1 MKQLIY
7 KLTLS
12 LLTVFL
18 FTGAAVAQYTVSG
31 TVTDDN
37 GNSLIGVSVTVKG
50 TTTGSISDVDG
61 KFTIRVQSNA
71 TLVFSYIGYEER
83 EEAVTGANA
92 NLVVVMEESAG
103 KLDEIIIT
111 GLASNVKRSNL
122 ATAVASISSQE
133 LVGTTLQSTMDQA
146 LYGKFTG
153 VNIISNSGAPGG
165 GTTIKLRGITT
176 LNGNSQPLYIVDG
189 VYYDNSTFQSNTNF
203 ISKAAGQGSNF
214 PQDNPS
220 NRAADLDPEDIER
233 IEILKGASA
242 AAIYGSRAAAG
253 VVIIT
258 TKRGSD
264 SGKPMVQFSQSIG
277 QQSLLNPLGTRDW
290 DAAKVEQFFGA
301 DDVPL
306 FNDAVANGKLY
317 NYEDELYNNK
327 GMLATTRLSF
337 SGGSDKLG
345 YFAGI
350 TRKSEE
356 GIIKNTGY
364 EKTSARL
371 NLDPKLGSF
380 LDANISMNYVTSSSD
395 RGFFNNDNTSTTM
408 GVSFV
413 STPAWAELHP
423 DANGNYPDNPYA
435 PSNFLQTRDLMTNNE
450 KVDRL
455 LAGIT
460 MTAHLLKSDNQTLN
474 LLVRGG
480 VDQYSLT
487 TRSIFPRELQFQ
499 QGNNGTGGASILGTA
514 SSKGVNTAAV
524 LVHTLVTPGNTTF
537 RTQFGLTEE
546 RLDQNALNTVA
557 TFLIGTQTN
566 LDQASS
572 LQTNQTRLSQIDRGG
587 FVQEEVNIKDQ
598 LILTLGGRA
607 DKSSRNSDPNQLYF
621 YPKASLAVNVHEF
634 DFMGDALSTLRLRA
648 AYGQSGNFGRFGAIY
663 TTFDPVV
670 IGSNTGSLI
679 SQNRGNSSLQPERQT
694 ELEAGI
700 DIGIIRNRVYL
711 DLTWYDKQLDDLLLQ
726 VEVPTSSGFND
737 FWQNAAAIRNNGIE
751 IGLDMNIIN
760 KKNFEWNSRIAF
772 WFNKAEV
779 TRLDVPAFNI
789 GAFGATLGT
798 YRIDTLK
805 SPTQL
810 VGIGPDGQ
818 DYDKSDQFWVYGDAE
833 PDFQMSF
840 KNGLSVGNFDLDF
853 LLHWKKGGEGVNLST
868 LLSDLFGTS
877 PDFDNTSIDPT
888 GELTNGNYRLS
899 QLGVSAQAWIE
910 TTSYLR
916 LREIGLSYNIPR
928 STFGDICSAKIGI
941 SGRNLINVFT
951 YNSYDPEVSN
961 FGTSAISSNV
971 EVTPY
976 PTAKSVHAKLT
987 VTF

>member
-1 MKQLIY
+1 MKHSFYQFI
-7 KLTLS
+7 LS
-12 LLTVFL
+12 LFAFCLLTGSAL
-18 FTGAAVAQYTVSG
+18 AQYTVSG
-31 TVTDDN
+31 SVMDEE
-37 GNSLIGVSVTVKG
+37 GEPLIGVSVLVKG
-50 TTTGSISDVDG
+50 TTTGTVTDIDG
-61 KFTIRVQSNA
+61 NYAIRVPGSSA
-71 TLVFSYIGYEER
+71 TLIFSYVGYDEVEM
-83 EEAVTGANA
+83 AVSGASS
-92 NLVVVMEESAG
+92 NLDVTLEESAG
-103 KLDEIIIT
+103 KLDEVIIT
-111 GLASNVKRSNL
+111 GLATNVKRSNL
-122 ATAVASISSQE
+122 ATAVASISNQE

-189 VYYDNSTFQSNTNF
+189 IYYDNSTFQSNTNF
-203 ISKAAGQGSNF
+203 VSKAAGQGSNF

-220 NRAADLDPEDIER
+220 NRVADLDPEDIER
-233 IEILKGASA
+233 IEVLKGASA

-258 TKRGSD
+258 TKRGSAT
-264 SGKPMVQFSQSIG
+264 GKPQVQFSQSIG
-277 QQSLLNPLGTRDW
+277 QQSLLNPLGTRQW
-290 DAAKVEQFFGA
+290 DAEKVEQFFGA

-306 FNDAVANGKLY
+306 FQQGPLY
-317 NYEDELYNNK
+317 DYEDELYNNK
-327 GMLATTRLSF
+327 GLLATTRLTF

-356 GIIKNTGY
+356 GIVANTGY
-364 EKTSARL
+364 NKTSARL

-380 LDANISMNYVTSSSD
+380 LDANISMNYVTSHAD

-408 GVSFV
+408 GISFV
-413 STPAWAELHP
+413 STPPWAELHP
-423 DANGNYPDNPYA
+423 DENGNYPDNPYA
-435 PSNFLQTRDLMTNNE
+435 PSNFLQTRDLITNSE
-450 KVDRL
+450 QVDRFL
-455 LAGIT
+455 GGANI
-460 MTAHLLKSDNQTLN
+460 TAHLMQRDNQSLN
-474 LLVRGG
+474 LVARAGI
-480 VDQYSLT
+480 DQYTLT

-499 QGNNGTGGASILGTA
+499 KDNNGTGGASILGTVN
-514 SSKGVNTAAV
+514 SKGINSAAI
-524 LVHTLVTPGNTTF
+524 LVHTIITPGNTTF
-537 RTQFGLTEE
+537 RTQFGITEE

-566 LDQASS
+566 LDQASA

-587 FVQEEVNIKDQ
+587 FLQEEINFQDRI
-598 LILTLGGRA
+598 ILTVGGRA
-607 DKSSRNSDPNQLYF
+607 DKSSRNSDPDKLYY
-621 YPKASLAVNVHEF
+621 YPKASVALNLHEF
-634 DFMGDALSTLRLRA
+634 DFLGDALSTLRLRS
-648 AYGQSGNFGRFGAIY
+648 AYGQSGNFGRFGAIF

-670 IGSNTGSLI
+670 IGSNTGSLV
-679 SQNRGNSSLQPERQT
+679 SLNRGNADLQPERQT
-694 ELEAGI
+694 ELEVGF
-700 DIGIIRNRVYL
+700 DVGIIRNRVLL
-711 DLTWYDKQLDDLLLQ
+711 DFTWYDKKLDDLLLQ

-737 FWQNAAAIRNNGIE
+737 FWQNAAAITNNGIE
-751 IGLDMNIIN
+751 IGLDMNIVN
-760 KKNFEWNSRIAF
+760 KKKFDWTSRIAF
-772 WFNKAEV
+772 WFNRAEV

-810 VGIGPDGQ
+810 VGIGPADQ
-818 DYDKSDQFWVYGDAE
+818 DLEKSDQFWIYGDAE

-840 KNGLSVGNFDLDF
+840 RNGFSVGNFDLDF

-877 PDFDNTSIDPT
+877 PDFDNTNLDPN

-910 TTSYLR
+910 STHYLR

-928 STFGDICSAKIGI
+928 SVFGDICSARITF
-941 SGRNLINVFT
+941 SGRNLFNVFT

-971 EVTPY
+971 EVTPF
-976 PTAKSVHAKLT
+976 PTAKSMHLKVGF
-987 VTF
+987 TF